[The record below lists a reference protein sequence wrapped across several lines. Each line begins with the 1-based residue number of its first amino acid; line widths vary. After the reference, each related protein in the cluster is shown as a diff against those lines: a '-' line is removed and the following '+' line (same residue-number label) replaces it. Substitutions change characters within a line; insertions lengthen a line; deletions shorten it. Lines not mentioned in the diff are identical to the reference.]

1 MARMVRCGAIILLLF
16 VLGMAGQSFGE
27 EPTDQLKQTIDQVI
41 AILTDPALKDTA
53 KAEEKRKLLRQAA
66 DQRFDWQEMARR
78 ALARHWRERTDE
90 EKQRFTALF
99 ADLLE
104 KTYMKRVEGYSGEK
118 VQYDAERVEGKY
130 AIISVRVFDSNDM
143 EIPVD
148 YRLKKK
154 NAHWLIYDVYVE
166 GVSLVNNYR
175 TQFNTILAKAPFAE
189 LMEKLEAKIS
199 QQ

>member
-1 MARMVRCGAIILLLF
+1 
-16 VLGMAGQSFGE
+16 
-27 EPTDQLKQTIDQVI
+27 
-41 AILTDPALKDTA
+41 
-53 KAEEKRKLLRQAA
+53 
-66 DQRFDWQEMARR
+66 
-78 ALARHWRERTDE
+78 
-90 EKQRFTALF
+90 
-99 ADLLE
+99 
-104 KTYMKRVEGYSGEK
+104 MKRVEGYSGEK